1 MNLSKPAK
9 SLMSFAKMGHSSF
22 VKTMFKDAKLGIT
35 KNLQLKKE
43 EALLTKKYIPGK
55 KFGYSDELVVKP
67 RTATRA
73 AHVYP
78 GHWMQRDRRVS
89 LKTKIQASSGGV
101 LNANIMTR
109 HIRKPVITPRI
120 NTQKKHLWSMSI
132 GKAKDPQYDNLK
144 DLVHYKKD
152 IGYDKSMLSRMTIN
166 PINSSTRSAMRTTV
180 QAKIN
185 SHFNQFRNAGSRHIT
200 QGRQLQ

>member
-1 MNLSKPAK
+1 MNLSKPVK

-22 VKTMFKDAKLGIT
+22 VKTMFKDSKLGVA
-35 KNLQLKKE
+35 KNLQLKKD

-67 RTATRA
+67 RTVTKA

-89 LKTKIQASSGGV
+89 LKTKIHASSGGV

-109 HIRKPVITPRI
+109 HIRKPTIIPRLA
-120 NTQKKHLWSMSI
+120 TQKKTLWSMKT
-132 GKAKDPQYDNLK
+132 GPVKEQQYDNLK

-152 IGYDKSMLSRMTIN
+152 IGYDKSALSRMTIN

-185 SHFNQFRNAGSRHIT
+185 SHFNQFKNAGSRHIT